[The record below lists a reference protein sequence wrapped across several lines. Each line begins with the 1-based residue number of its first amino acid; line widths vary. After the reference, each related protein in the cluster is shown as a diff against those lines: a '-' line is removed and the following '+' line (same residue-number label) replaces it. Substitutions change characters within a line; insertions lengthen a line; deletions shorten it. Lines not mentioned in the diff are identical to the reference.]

1 VLLDRHDEENGLLD
15 IQAAWLTEGA
25 LADTLASIQVESLR
39 QTDAELRVTFDIR
52 DRFNRS
58 RRGQDVFRLHFEPPP
73 ANTAL
78 LQNYPNPFNPETW
91 IPFELSEDAD
101 VVVTIY
107 DLEGSL
113 LRTLR
118 LGAQT
123 VGRYRG
129 RDRAAYWDGANEQG
143 EAAASGVYVY
153 ELRAGDYREIRRM
166 VIRK

>member
-1 VLLDRHDEENGLLD
+1 
-15 IQAAWLTEGA
+15 
-25 LADTLASIQVESLR
+25 VESLR

-58 RRGQDVFRLHFEPPP
+58 QRGQDVFRLRFEPPP

-91 IPFELSEDAD
+91 IPFELSEDSD

-107 DLEGSL
+107 DLEGAL
-113 LRTLR
+113 IRTLR
-118 LGAQT
+118 LGEKT

-129 RDRAAYWDGANEQG
+129 RDRAAYWNGANEQG
-143 EAAASGVYVY
+143 ESVASGVYVY
-153 ELRAGDYREIRRM
+153 ELRAGDYREMRRM